1 MHEKPLFSII
11 LNKLLVFYSIAEKKK
26 TDIFYIPQLPQ
37 SIKAY
42 LNFSFSQLVGFFLY
56 LFES

>member
-11 LNKLLVFYSIAEKKK
+11 LNKLLVFYSIAEKK